1 MLLLS
6 FLIFL
11 CGGAVVGVL
20 VGAGMLLKPER
31 ILALNRYLYRW
42 VGTEKTEQ
50 QFDRPRWIERFFYR
64 HHRLTGGIIL
74 TGAMFVLYNMLF
86 SSHNVHA
93 VSVALA
99 PGTWGLVDAAEGM
112 LLVGNVLAA
121 LIGIIVL
128 TKPSLLRNTE
138 QWANRWIATDGV
150 LKFFNGMHYSF
161 DRYSFRHRK
170 IVGVFMLIGSLFILT
185 VLGRMLWSGAWKF

>member
-11 CGGAVVGVL
+11 GCGAMLGVL
-20 VGAGMLLKPER
+20 VGAGLLLKPER
-31 ILALNRYLYRW
+31 IAALNHYLYRW
-42 VGTEKTEQ
+42 VGTEKIEQ
-50 QFDRPRWIERFFYR
+50 EFDRPRWTERFFYR
-64 HHRLTGGIIL
+64 HHRLTGGIIF

-86 SSHNVHA
+86 SSDNVPA

-99 PGTWGLVDAAEGM
+99 PGTWGLVDAAQAM

-138 QWANRWIATDGV
+138 HWANRWVATDGL
-150 LKFFNGMHYSF
+150 LKLFNSMHYSF
-161 DRYSFRHRK
+161 DHYSFRHRK
-170 IVGVFMLIGSLFILT
+170 IVGVLVLIGSLFILI
-185 VLGRMLWSGAWKF
+185 VLVRMLWSGAW